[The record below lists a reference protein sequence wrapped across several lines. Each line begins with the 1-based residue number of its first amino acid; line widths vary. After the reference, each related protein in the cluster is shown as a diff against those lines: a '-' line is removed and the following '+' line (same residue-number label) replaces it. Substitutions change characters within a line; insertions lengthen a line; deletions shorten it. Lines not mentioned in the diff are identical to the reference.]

1 MPSIVNYSKWKLLI
15 DVTLFALWLLV
26 IFIYINALQYAAIGV
41 DTGYYLFIVNKL
53 SEGLIPFKDF
63 NLNYSPLSF
72 YLMLLVKW
80 ASGSLFSY
88 KVVLGF
94 LFFIQFL
101 NAILLYKL
109 IHFYKVNN
117 RIAIFS
123 AAVFLIYAYSF
134 EGVFFVLEPFVIF
147 FGLISL
153 LLINKNN
160 IINIFAAGAFSALG
174 FLCKQYGLGFFA
186 LIIIYLFLRKVY
198 YKEKQLNFILFAL
211 AGFGT
216 VIIITLLIFY
226 LLTGD
231 FSFIRSLSGDNY
243 GHRSLTTNFQT
254 LFSYT
259 LFTCPV
265 LLMIPLIFKNLTA
278 KNKIIVLLSILG
290 LLGFSLQFYFE
301 PYKHYFLLLLPFVVI
316 LIAQVLDNMP
326 SKWVYKTATILLLI
340 TTVYLSSKKTLGT
353 YKEMHTWSNRLQLF
367 DLSEFVINNVS
378 DDATIM
384 LYLNGKYNILPQL
397 SYLTNLN
404 PPDIQ
409 NATYGFELKTQYDNL
424 IIKSDYI
431 IIAIS
436 DYYSIMAD
444 STHQLKE
451 LLKVKVLINT
461 YNDSVIILH

>member
-1 MPSIVNYSKWKLLI
+1 MLSMVNHNKWKFLI
-15 DVTLFALWLLV
+15 DVILYALLLLV
-26 IFIYINALQYAAIGV
+26 IFLYINAIQYASIGV
-41 DTGYYLFIVNKL
+41 DAGYYLFIVNKL

-63 NLNYSPLSF
+63 NLNYPPLSF

-88 KVVLGF
+88 KVALGF
-94 LFFIQFL
+94 LFFIQFM
-101 NAILLYKL
+101 NAVLLYKL

-123 AAVFLIYAYSF
+123 AAIFLIYAYSF
-134 EGVFFVLEPFVIF
+134 ESVFFVLEPFVIF

-153 LLINKNN
+153 LLIYKNN
-160 IINIFAAGAFSALG
+160 TINLFAAGAFSALG

-186 LIIIYLFLRKVY
+186 LIVIYLFLRKGY
-198 YKEKQLNFILFAL
+198 YKETQLKKILFAL
-211 AGFGT
+211 AGFSIV
-216 VIIITLLIFY
+216 VIISLLIFY
-226 LLTGD
+226 LLTGG
-231 FSFIRSLSGDNY
+231 FSFLNSLSGDNY
-243 GHRSLTTNFQT
+243 GHRSLTTNFKA
-254 LFSYT
+254 LFSYI

-265 LLMIPLIFKNLTA
+265 IIMVPLIFKNLTA
-278 KNKIIVLLSILG
+278 KNKIIVLLSIGG

-301 PYKHYFLLLLPFVVI
+301 PYKHYYLLLLPFVVI

-326 SKWVYKTATILLLI
+326 SKWILKTVTILLLI

-353 YKEMHTWSNRLQLF
+353 YKEMHTWSNRGQLF
-367 DLSEFVINNVS
+367 DLSEFVINNVP

-384 LYLNGKYNILPQL
+384 LYLNGEYNILPQL
-397 SYLTNLN
+397 YYLTNLN

-409 NATYGFELKTQYDNL
+409 NANYGFELKTQYDNL

-431 IIAIS
+431 IIAIN

-444 STHQLKE
+444 PSHQLKE

>member
-1 MPSIVNYSKWKLLI
+1 MPSITINSKWNLLI
-15 DVTLFALWLLV
+15 DVILFALLLLV
-26 IFIYINALQYAAIGV
+26 IFMYINALQYAAIGV

-72 YLMLLVKW
+72 YLILLVKW

-109 IHFYKVNN
+109 IHLYKVNS

-160 IINIFAAGAFSALG
+160 IINLFAAGAFSALG

-186 LIIIYLFLRKVY
+186 LIIVYLFLRKVY
-198 YKEKQLNFILFAL
+198 YKETQLKFILFAL

-226 LLTGD
+226 VLTGS
-231 FSFIRSLSGDNY
+231 FSFISSLSGNNY

-265 LLMIPLIFKNLTA
+265 LLMTPLIFKNLTE
-278 KNKIIVLLSILG
+278 KNKIIVILSILG

-316 LIAQVLDNMP
+316 LTALVLDNMP
-326 SKWVYKTATILLLI
+326 SKWVYKMATILLLI
-340 TTVYLSSKKTLGT
+340 ITVYLSSKKTMGA
-353 YKEMHTWSNRLQLF
+353 YREMHAWSNREQLY
-367 DLSEFVINNVS
+367 DLSEFVINNVPA
-378 DDATIM
+378 DATLM
-384 LYLNGKYNILPQL
+384 LYLNGENNILPQL
-397 SYLTNLN
+397 YYLTNLN

-409 NATYGFELKTQYDNL
+409 NANYGFELKTHYDNL

-431 IIAIS
+431 IMAIN
-436 DYYSIMAD
+436 DYCLVMAD
-444 STHQLKE
+444 STLPLKRLLESKE
-451 LLKVKVLINT
+451 LVNT
-461 YNDSVIILH
+461 YDDSVIILH